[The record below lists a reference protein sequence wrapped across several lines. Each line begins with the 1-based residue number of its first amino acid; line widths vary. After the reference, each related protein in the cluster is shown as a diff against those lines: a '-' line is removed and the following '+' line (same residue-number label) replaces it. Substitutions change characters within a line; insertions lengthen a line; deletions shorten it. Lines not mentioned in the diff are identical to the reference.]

1 MRDAVIVEAVRTPVG
16 KRNGG
21 LSGVHPVDLSGHVL
35 KALAERT
42 GIDPALVDDVIWGC
56 VSQVGEQ
63 TFDIARNAVL
73 AAGWPESVPG
83 VTVDRQCGS
92 SQQAVHFAAAGV
104 ISGQYDVVV
113 AGGVESMSRVPM
125 GFSVSGAWPFGESF
139 RARYDG
145 VAPNQGIGAEM
156 IAERWDLSRTQLD
169 EYSLASHEKAAAAQD
184 EGRFDEQIV
193 PVTTPDG
200 TSGRKDEG
208 IRRGGTLESLAK
220 LKPAF
225 RPDGVIT
232 AGNSSQISDGSA
244 ALLITTSEKAAEL
257 GLTPLA
263 RIHTAVLAGA
273 DPVIMLTAPI
283 PATTQGAGAQRPVH
297 RPDRR
302 VRGQRGVRAGA
313 AGLAGRDRRRPQ
325 GAEPQRRRDRAGP
338 PARRQRRPADDHAGA
353 TTCAT
358 TASATGC
365 RPCARAAARP
375 TPPSSSCSSPKITC
389 AAPCYDPEHEQ
400 FREVVRE
407 FLAREVAPHAPGLGD
422 RRDRRPRGVPGCGQA
437 RRDRLQRARR
447 VRRRGRRDFR
457 FNAVVAEELAVAG
470 PGTPAFTLH
479 NDIVAPYLVSL
490 ATPEQQQRWLPG
502 FASGDLIGAIAMSE
516 PGAGSDLA
524 GVRTHA
530 ERDGTTGCC
539 PGPRPSSPPAS
550 TPTWSSWST
559 RTDPTAGHRGFSL
572 LVVERDM
579 PGFTRGRNLEKIGQ
593 KSQDTAELFFD
604 QVRVPAAN
612 VLGQQGR
619 GFYHLMH
626 NLPAERL
633 SIAVSAV
640 AGARAIFTETVAYAK
655 NRTAFG
661 QPIGAFQHNRF
672 VLAELDTELDIAQV
686 YVDRC
691 LEAVVAGEL
700 TAVEAAKAKWW
711 TTELQK
717 RVVDACVQLHGGYG
731 YMLEYPVARAYLDAR
746 VQTIYGGTTEI
757 MKEIIGRDLGL

>member
-1 MRDAVIVEAVRTPVG
+1 MRRTV
-16 KRNGG
+16 
-21 LSGVHPVDLSGHVL
+21 
-35 KALAERT
+35 
-42 GIDPALVDDVIWGC
+42 
-56 VSQVGEQ
+56 
-63 TFDIARNAVL
+63 F
-73 AAGWPESVPG
+73 
-83 VTVDRQCGS
+83 
-92 SQQAVHFAAAGV
+92 
-104 ISGQYDVVV
+104 
-113 AGGVESMSRVPM
+113 
-125 GFSVSGAWPFGESF
+125 
-139 RARYDG
+139 
-145 VAPNQGIGAEM
+145 
-156 IAERWDLSRTQLD
+156 
-169 EYSLASHEKAAAAQD
+169 
-184 EGRFDEQIV
+184 
-193 PVTTPDG
+193 
-200 TSGRKDEG
+200 
-208 IRRGGTLESLAK
+208 
-220 LKPAF
+220 
-225 RPDGVIT
+225 
-232 AGNSSQISDGSA
+232 
-244 ALLITTSEKAAEL
+244 
-257 GLTPLA
+257 
-263 RIHTAVLAGA
+263 
-273 DPVIMLTAPI
+273 
-283 PATTQGAGAQRPVH
+283 
-297 RPDRR
+297 
-302 VRGQRGVRAGA
+302 
-313 AGLAGRDRRRPQ
+313 
-325 GAEPQRRRDRAGP
+325 
-338 PARRQRRPADDHAGA
+338 
-353 TTCAT
+353 
-358 TASATGC
+358 
-365 RPCARAAARP
+365 
-375 TPPSSSCSSPKITC
+375 
-389 AAPCYDPEHEQ
+389 DPEHEQ

-407 FLAREVAPHAPGLGD
+407 FLAREVAPHAQAWEAAGIVD
-422 RRDRRPRGVPGCGQA
+422 REVYRAAGKHGVIGFNVPDEFGGGG
-437 RRDRLQRARR
+437 
-447 VRRRGRRDFR
+447 VSDFR

-490 ATPEQQQRWLPG
+490 STPEQQQRWLPG

-530 ERDGTTGCC
+530 ERDGSNWVLSGSKTFI
-539 PGPRPSSPPAS
+539 SSGINADLVIVV
-550 TPTWSSWST
+550 T

-612 VLGQQGR
+612 VLGADGR
-619 GFYHLMH
+619 GFYQLMH

-640 AGARAIFTETVAYAK
+640 AGARAIFAETVTYAK

-672 VLAELDTELDIAQV
+672 VLAELDTELDIARV